1 MEKHQNTKQT
11 GKGTKTKG
19 AKGPKQRGE
28 GTKTKGRRVMRS
40 AAGTRD
46 MRQNA
51 CTTDGGFCSRG
62 AGLGG
67 ARKRQVSIS
76 GQALIFV
83 TRSRGFSFM
92 ERPHVLVMA
101 AFVIAQV
108 RLGQGRG

>member
-1 MEKHQNTKQT
+1 
-11 GKGTKTKG
+11 
-19 AKGPKQRGE
+19 
-28 GTKTKGRRVMRS
+28 MRS